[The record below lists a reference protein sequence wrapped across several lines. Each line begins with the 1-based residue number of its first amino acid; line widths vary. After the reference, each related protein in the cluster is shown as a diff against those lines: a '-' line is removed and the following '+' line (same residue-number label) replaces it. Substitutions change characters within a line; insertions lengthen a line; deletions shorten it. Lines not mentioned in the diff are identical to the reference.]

1 MIFEQ
6 ATGIT
11 LETTDVD
18 YNFHF
23 ISSIPH
29 QIQPPAILQKS
40 QNKIPAI
47 SSDYIIF
54 IFIFS

>member
-47 SSDYIIF
+47 SSDYIF
-54 IFIFS
+54 IFYFS